1 MTEHLE
7 PYRRMVRSMRFVP
20 ALGRKYESHQSQMP
34 SPPPLNFSS
43 SVPYTVPPVREAA
56 PDPSEHVAALVR
68 EAVSKP
74 TVLPVTYAIAEN
86 IGDRIS
92 RMTTSKKKRSPE
104 IIAFKIPQ
112 PDPNWKPATTV
123 SDWQKPE
130 DLSHQAFSAPVEVE
144 ETPKVEVSPVE
155 AETSDAVG
163 VEETPKVEVSPVEAE
178 TSDAVG
184 VEETANVEVSPAEA
198 ETSDAVGVEETANVE
213 VSPVEAETP
222 AADPASDQS
231 TEETTAADAVVE
243 EMPETPSDEP
253 EATQQPTLLDKAA
266 SAIEAVL
273 SVFQKPETEQ
283 NESDATVESS
293 PTKVE
298 AETPASVSP
307 ASEEP
312 TQEATAAD
320 AVVQEVP
327 ETPSDEPEA
336 TQQPTLLDKA
346 ASAIEAVAS
355 VFQNPAADQNESAVA
370 PSPAADQEAAES
382 EMPQITCPKCGATE
396 VRKNGHYKE
405 KQRYVCKE
413 CGKQFMPSDS
423 VEPQQPQ
430 ASSVKSDQPSSGK
443 VSQAKKGKKQAKG
456 FGRPKS

>member
-43 SVPYTVPPVREAA
+43 SVPSTVPPLREAA

-92 RMTTSKKKRSPE
+92 RMTTPKKKRSPE

-144 ETPKVEVSPVE
+144 ETANVEVSPVE
-155 AETSDAVG
+155 AETPNAVG
-163 VEETPKVEVSPVEAE
+163 VEENAIALSPVEAE
-178 TSDAVG
+178 IPAPVG
-184 VEETANVEVSPAEA
+184 VEETAK
-198 ETSDAVGVEETANVE
+198 VE

-222 AADPASDQS
+222 AADPVSDQS

-273 SVFQKPETEQ
+273 SVFQKPETDQ
-283 NESDATVESS
+283 NQSDATVESS

-298 AETPASVSP
+298 AEIPASVSP

-346 ASAIEAVAS
+346 ASAIEAVTS
-355 VFQNPAADQNESAVA
+355 IFQNPAADQNESAVA
-370 PSPAADQEAAES
+370 PSPAADQKAAES
-382 EMPQITCPKCGATE
+382 EMSQITCPKCGATE

-423 VEPQQPQ
+423 VEVTPQQPQ

>member
-20 ALGRKYESHQSQMP
+20 ALGRQYESHQSQMP

-43 SVPYTVPPVREAA
+43 SVPSTVPPVPEAA

-74 TVLPVTYAIAEN
+74 TVLPVTYVIAEN

-92 RMTTSKKKRSPE
+92 RMTTPKKKRSPE

-130 DLSHQAFSAPVEVE
+130 DLSHQASSAPVGVE

-155 AETSDAVG
+155 AETPDAVGVEETAKVEVSPVEAETPDAVG

-178 TSDAVG
+178 T
-184 VEETANVEVSPAEA
+184 
-198 ETSDAVGVEETANVE
+198 
-213 VSPVEAETP
+213 P
-222 AADPASDQS
+222 AADPVSDQS

-253 EATQQPTLLDKAA
+253 GATQQPTLLDKAA

-273 SVFQKPETEQ
+273 SVFQKPETDQ

-312 TQEATAAD
+312 TQETTAAD

-336 TQQPTLLDKA
+336 TQQPTLLDQA
-346 ASAIEAVAS
+346 ASAIEAVTS
-355 VFQNPAADQNESAVA
+355 VFQNPAADQNQSAVA
-370 PSPAADQEAAES
+370 PSPAADQKAAES

-430 ASSVKSDQPSSGK
+430 ASSVKSDKPSSGI
-443 VSQAKKGKKQAKG
+443 SQAKKGKKQAKG

>member
-20 ALGRKYESHQSQMP
+20 ALGRQYESHQSQMP

-43 SVPYTVPPVREAA
+43 SVPSTVPPVREAA

-92 RMTTSKKKRSPE
+92 RMTTPKKKRSPE

-144 ETPKVEVSPVE
+144 ETPKVEVSP
-155 AETSDAVG
+155 AETETSNAVG
-163 VEETPKVEVSPVEAE
+163 VEETPKVEVSP
-178 TSDAVG
+178 
-184 VEETANVEVSPAEA
+184 AEA
-198 ETSDAVGVEETANVE
+198 ET
-213 VSPVEAETP
+213 PV
-222 AADPASDQS
+222 ADPVSDQS

-273 SVFQKPETEQ
+273 SVFQKPETDQ

-293 PTKVE
+293 ATKVE
-298 AETPASVSP
+298 AETPTSVSP

-346 ASAIEAVAS
+346 ASAIEAVTS
-355 VFQNPAADQNESAVA
+355 VFQKSETDQNESAVA
-370 PSPAADQEAAES
+370 PSPAADQKAAES
-382 EMPQITCPKCGATE
+382 EMPQIICPKCGATE

-423 VEPQQPQ
+423 VEVPQQPQ
-430 ASSVKSDQPSSGK
+430 ASSVKSDKPSSGI
-443 VSQAKKGKKQAKG
+443 SQAKKGKKQAKG

>member
-20 ALGRKYESHQSQMP
+20 ALGRQYESHQSQMP

-43 SVPYTVPPVREAA
+43 SVPSTVPPVREAA
-56 PDPSEHVAALVR
+56 PDPSEHIAALVR

-92 RMTTSKKKRSPE
+92 RMTTPKKKQSPE

-123 SDWQKPE
+123 SDWQKSE

-144 ETPKVEVSPVE
+144 ETANVEVSPVEAEIPAPVGVEETPKVEVSPVEAETPDALGVEENAIALSPVE

-178 TSDAVG
+178 T
-184 VEETANVEVSPAEA
+184 
-198 ETSDAVGVEETANVE
+198 
-213 VSPVEAETP
+213 P
-222 AADPASDQS
+222 AADPVSDQS

-273 SVFQKPETEQ
+273 SVFQKPETDQ
-283 NESDATVESS
+283 NEPDATVESS

-298 AETPASVSP
+298 AEIPASVSP

-320 AVVQEVP
+320 AVVQEMP
-327 ETPSDEPEA
+327 ETPSNEPEA

-346 ASAIEAVAS
+346 ASAIEAVTS
-355 VFQNPAADQNESAVA
+355 IFQNPAADQNESAVA
-370 PSPAADQEAAES
+370 PSPAADQKAAES
-382 EMPQITCPKCGATE
+382 EMSQITCPKCGATE

-430 ASSVKSDQPSSGK
+430 ASSVKSDQPSSGI
-443 VSQAKKGKKQAKG
+443 SQAKKGKKQAKG